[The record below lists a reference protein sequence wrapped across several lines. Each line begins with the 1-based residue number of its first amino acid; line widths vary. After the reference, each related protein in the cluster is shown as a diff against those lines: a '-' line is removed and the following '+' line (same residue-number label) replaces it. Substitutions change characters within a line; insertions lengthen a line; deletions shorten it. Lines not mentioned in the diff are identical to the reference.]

1 MARYEHLPVYK
12 AAMDMTIYFL
22 VRRRVVGNVKR
33 KIRTRRIDSQ
43 VWASYK
49 GHFKHAQAHKLEQG
63 LCAMLEKE
71 GLEKVFQ

>member
-12 AAMDMTIYFL
+12 AAMDMTIYF
-22 VRRRVVGNVKR
+22 
-33 KIRTRRIDSQ
+33 
-43 VWASYK
+43 
-49 GHFKHAQAHKLEQG
+49 HAQAHKLEQG